1 MKGKKNPEAFG
12 RKWRY
17 LFMMLALV
25 FSVGVSAQKTVIK
38 GNISDRE
45 NLPVIGANILEKG
58 TTNGLSV
65 MWTVIL
71 QSPSAVPR
79 LFYLLNISA
88 IKMWKRSF
96 LQ

>member
-1 MKGKKNPEAFG
+1 
-12 RKWRY
+12 
-17 LFMMLALV
+17 MMLALV

-45 NLPVIGANILEKG
+45 DLPVIGANILEKG
-58 TTNGLSV
+58 TTNGTISDV
-65 MWTVIL
+65 EGNFTITVS
-71 QSPSAVPR
+71 SPKAV
-79 LFYLLNISA
+79 YLLNISA

>member
-45 NLPVIGANILEKG
+45 NLPV
-58 TTNGLSV
+58 